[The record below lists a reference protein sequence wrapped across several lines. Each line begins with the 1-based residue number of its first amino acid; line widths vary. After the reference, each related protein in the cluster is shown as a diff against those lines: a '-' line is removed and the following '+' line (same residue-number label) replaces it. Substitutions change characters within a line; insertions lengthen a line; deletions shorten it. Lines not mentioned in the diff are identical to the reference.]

1 MRLASKIFL
10 TSVLVIVVLGG
21 VSALSL
27 HAIGLLVSANREVAT
42 EAVPALGVGAAVRDN
57 LHSLA
62 RIEARYLVLRDRSY
76 ATLWEE
82 RAARTEDDLARL
94 RGFPASSRAAARA
107 AAVLETVEKDFQ
119 AYRRVVAREHEL
131 LREGRRDAA
140 LALAEG
146 EARELI
152 ERMDAGV
159 EAWAD
164 ARQAAVVAKQ
174 AEAARLE
181 ERTWRWVVWAFGA
194 AFVLALAGAAWIAYH
209 LTHSLRML
217 AAATQQV
224 GAGAFAEPIAVRGRD
239 EVAGLSHA
247 FNAMAERLRRVD
259 EMKEEFF
266 ATISHELRSPLTS
279 VREAANLL
287 GDGVP
292 GPLNPKQHRLVS
304 IVASSSDRL
313 LRLVNQI
320 LELSRM
326 RAGMQAI
333 RHDRVDVERLVE
345 RAADELK
352 PRADE
357 ARVTLERERIGDW
370 FVVTGD
376 EDRLMQ
382 VIVNLVANAIRFT
395 PAGGRVVVRIVDA
408 DAEVEIQVEDTGR
421 GIPTPALPYIFEWYR
436 QAHQDPGGSGLGLA
450 IARSSVEAH
459 HGRITVESQE
469 GKGSRF
475 TVLLPRGS
483 DAR

>member
-27 HAIGLLVSANREVAT
+27 HAIGQLVSANREVAT
-42 EAVPALGVGAAVRDN
+42 HAVPALGVSASLRDS
-57 LHSLA
+57 LQSLA
-62 RIEARYLVLRDRSY
+62 RIESRYLALRDRSY
-76 ATLWEE
+76 LALWDE
-82 RAARTEDDLARL
+82 RATKTGDELERL
-94 RGFPASSRAAARA
+94 RGFPAPRRAAAI
-107 AAVLETVEKDFQ
+107 LEGVQRDFQ
-119 AYRRVVAREHEL
+119 AYRRVVSREHEL
-131 LREGRRDAA
+131 LRAGRRDAA

-146 EARELI
+146 EARDLI

-159 EAWAD
+159 EAWAG
-164 ARQAAVVAKQ
+164 ARQAAVVAAQ

-181 ERTWRWVVWAFGA
+181 ERTWRWVMWAFGA

-209 LTHSLRML
+209 LTRSLRVL

-224 GAGAFAEPIAVRGRD
+224 GAGAFGDPITVRGRD
-239 EVAGLSHA
+239 EVAGLAHA

-287 GDGVP
+287 GDGIP
-292 GPLNPKQHRLVS
+292 GPLNPKQNRLVAI
-304 IVASSSDRL
+304 IVSSSDRL

-326 RAGMQAI
+326 RAGMQPI

-345 RAADELK
+345 RAVDELR
-352 PRADE
+352 PRSEE
-357 ARVTLERERIGDW
+357 AGVTLEREQIGGW
-370 FVVTGD
+370 FMVTGD

-395 PAGGRVVVRIVDA
+395 PRAGRVVVRIVDA

-421 GIPTPALPYIFEWYR
+421 GIPAPALPYIFEWYR
-436 QAHQDPGGSGLGLA
+436 QAYQDPGGTGLGLA

-483 DAR
+483 DSR